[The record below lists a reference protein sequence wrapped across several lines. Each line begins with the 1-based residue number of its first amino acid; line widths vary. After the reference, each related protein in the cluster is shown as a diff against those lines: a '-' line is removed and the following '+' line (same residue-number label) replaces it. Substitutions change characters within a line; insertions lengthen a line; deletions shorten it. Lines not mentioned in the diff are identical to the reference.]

1 MITTFAVGLLF
12 GLRHAL
18 DADHI
23 AAVASLATRAG
34 SRGETVRVG
43 IAWGLGHALT
53 LFLVCA
59 VVLAMDIGFP
69 ERLAQLAEFL
79 VGAMLL
85 FLGLGVVRRAWRGRL
100 HIHGHDHGAGYH
112 VHVHS
117 HAGEAGQHARSP
129 HRHQHARGLPKRAVL
144 VGLMHGLAGSAALL
158 LLSVGAQGTVV
169 FGLAYVALFGIGSM
183 IGMAVLSATMSY
195 PLRIAGRVSAWGFNA
210 LYGVIGVAT
219 VVLGILVMAETG
231 SQAASWLALL

>member
-1 MITTFAVGLLF
+1 VITTFAIGLLF

-23 AAVASLATRAG
+23 AAVASLATRTG
-34 SRGETVRVG
+34 SSRGETVRVG

-59 VVLAMDIGFP
+59 VVLVMDIAFP

-100 HIHGHDHGAGYH
+100 HIHGHRHGAGYH

-117 HAGEAGQHARSP
+117 HAGEGNHKQS
-129 HRHQHARGLPKRAVL
+129 RHQHGHARGLPKRAVL

-183 IGMAVLSATMSY
+183 IGMAALSATMAY

-210 LYGVIGVAT
+210 FYGVIGAAT
-219 VVLGILVMAETG
+219 VALGVLVMVETG
-231 SQAASWLALL
+231 SEAASWLALL